1 MLGRGLKL
9 LEEETARLGA
19 SQALPGEVAFKLYDT
34 FGFPLDLTQDILRG
48 QGRGVDNAGFD
59 AAMARQRA
67 AARKAWSGSGAA
79 ATQTLGFQLR
89 ERLGATAFRGPD
101 AQRAAGQAVAQV
113 VARSRVEEAPRW
125 REFLAAA

>member
-67 AARKAWSGSGAA
+67 IAARSEEHTSELQSLMRNSYAVFCLKKKKKPNHKT
-79 ATQTLGFQLR
+79 ATYKLIT
-89 ERLGATAFRGPD
+89 
-101 AQRAAGQAVAQV
+101 
-113 VARSRVEEAPRW
+113 
-125 REFLAAA
+125 